1 MNLDDFSLLCK
12 RKLDGYYKKVDS
24 EISKGNVVNN
34 GRVVDHAYYPT
45 TILCVE
51 SEGKLLSVELLG
63 LTKIRTPLKIKKRD
77 NILVREL
84 TLIDRETDAEFPCF
98 NAGSRSGLSNIMF
111 CDKASMGLHDSQGN
125 DLSRKFETRFVLDGP
140 LTHLVG
146 FSKGSKSHAISE
158 CMLSYVK
165 NNIYRLRYI
174 HQLMMFNS
182 ELNEDEISS
191 DMGYFIENERNEV
204 FGVHYFPDEKELP
217 WIKASYL
224 MNLVLNDKI
233 HETTIGDYLNDHS
246 DILLKALG
254 YKGIIYEPSLE
265 WLEKTCDNPD
275 SYINPDALLQRE
287 DGFYDI
293 CDFKKGLT
301 KRKSLTKDERKRRRF
316 VDEVNEGLAQLDN
329 YEEYFTYSLNAQHAI
344 ERFNVNVSSP
354 MKILIIGNI
363 ENAKQDEIKQS
374 LRGRSNVLV
383 VDYDS
388 LVASYIGAIM

>member
-12 RKLDGYYKKVDS
+12 RKLDGYYKKVES

-34 GRVVDHAYYPT
+34 GLVIDHVYYPT

-51 SEGKLLSVELLG
+51 SEGRLLSVELLG
-63 LTKIRTPLKIKKRD
+63 LTKKRVSLKVKKRD
-77 NILVREL
+77 NISVREL
-84 TLIDRETDAEFPCF
+84 TLIDGGIDVELSCF
-98 NAGSRSGLSNIMF
+98 NAGSRSSISNIMF
-111 CDKASMGLHDSQGN
+111 SDKESMGLHDSQGN
-125 DLSRKFETRFVLDGP
+125 TLSRKFETRFVLGGP
-140 LTHLVG
+140 LTHLMG
-146 FSKGSKSHAISE
+146 FSKQSKSCLVSE

-182 ELNEDEISS
+182 ELNEDEIIS
-191 DMGYFIENERNEV
+191 DMDSFIESENDEV
-204 FGVHYFPDEKELP
+204 FGVHYFSDEKELP
-217 WIKASYL
+217 WVKASYL

-254 YKGIIYEPSLE
+254 YKKIVYEPSLK
-265 WLEKTCDNPD
+265 WLEKTSDNPD
-275 SYINPDALLQRE
+275 IYINPDALLQRE

-293 CDFKKGLT
+293 CDFKKGLA

-329 YEEYFTYSLNAQHAI
+329 YEEYFTYALNAQHAI
-344 ERFNVNVSSP
+344 ERFNVNVLSP